1 MNSFGTHGSQQLLLR
16 EPSSNLKSKK
26 KPQVCSTSSIVWRVE
41 TELEDAKRDLVCESV
56 RGMMQHQGR
65 AGIGLGTEETLG
77 EVGSAGEMGRVK
89 KNIERERGR
98 FKWDLWRSRACGVSG
113 ESS

>member
-1 MNSFGTHGSQQLLLR
+1 MLLR

-56 RGMMQHQGR
+56 RGMMQHQGM

-77 EVGSAGEMGRVK
+77 EFGSAGEMGRVK
-89 KNIERERGR
+89 ENIEREREVQVGSLE
-98 FKWDLWRSRACGVSG
+98 KQSMWGEWRELVMKTHIS
-113 ESS
+113 